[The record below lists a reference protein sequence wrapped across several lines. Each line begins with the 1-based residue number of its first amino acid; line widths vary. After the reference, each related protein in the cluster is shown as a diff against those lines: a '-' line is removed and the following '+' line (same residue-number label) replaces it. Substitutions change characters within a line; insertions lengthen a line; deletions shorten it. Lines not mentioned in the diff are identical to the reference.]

1 MNITVG
7 DDALGGPKSLANEVW
22 RIAASYYNENNT

>member
-7 DDALGGPKSLANEVW
+7 DDALGGPNSLANDVW
-22 RIAASYYNENNT
+22 RIAASYYR

>member
-7 DDALGGPKSLANEVW
+7 DDTVGGPKSLANEVW
-22 RIAASYYNENNT
+22 RIAASYYR